1 MSQNPSVSLIVRT
14 KDRPKL
20 LKDALRS
27 IAGQVYRPIEVVL
40 VNDGGC
46 DLDISEIKNILGDV
60 SLIYIRLGKN
70 TGRANAGNAGI
81 EHARGDYIGFLD
93 DDDDLCPDHVST
105 LIGFLNQSEYKVVY
119 SDAFFVFKEYDTEAC
134 EFKGR
139 RKELAFSRDF
149 DYDLL
154 VFENYIPFMCLLFS
168 RDVFLDLHGLDV
180 TLDLYEDWDA
190 LIRIG
195 EKYPFHHIKRTT
207 AYYNQWSSDFQISQD
222 NRNQKYLEQ
231 SYMRV
236 ISKHLDK
243 ITPERIRRYMS
254 RHVYT
259 RNLVKEKE
267 SLVVNLSAEI
277 ERKDAALRESNSRKD
292 MLSSEIRELQALL
305 HESNALIHA
314 MRDTLGW
321 RVLERYRRLRNRILS
336 TPSARRVK
344 DSLFAKGLSVFKNQ
358 GFKATLRKANK
369 KLLFNKSVKRAS
381 IPIEIPPPPSYVVQ
395 ETEGNPLLS
404 RVSVLI
410 PTKNAGE
417 EFDYVLRKITQQE
430 GIGEIEL
437 IIVDSGS
444 EDSTVKIAREY
455 TDNVFQIASG
465 DFHHAGTRNFAAEKA
480 SGEFLVFTVQDAV
493 PVSTQWL
500 FKLLSPIHQ
509 GKASAVSA
517 RQIPRSDADLFS
529 CWSYWSHNIKYLGCD
544 HDSLSNNSLFDD
556 FDALDLQSKRSL
568 AKLDSVSL
576 GIRKAVFDEYKYI
589 SEYAEDFDLGIRLI
603 HDNHTLL
610 FQSSNAVI
618 HSHNRPAL
626 YFLKRSYTDTTA
638 LWNLLHM
645 KRRANPPDAILE
657 ALSFAYSG
665 LKICLSPLL
674 QEDWRMRNP
683 SDAVSTVIDCL
694 AHRIHGIHAIAQP
707 PEGDQMVD
715 EFFKPIP
722 PVYHKK
728 MISEFYTE
736 VQAVSRSFADFTS
749 RYSSVH
755 EIETDL
761 VQSIYK
767 LFCLTA
773 GHYLAANSVD
783 QVHSLQRG
791 V

>member
-1 MSQNPSVSLIVRT
+1 MSQNPSVSIIVRT
-14 KDRPKL
+14 KDRPKM
-20 LKDALRS
+20 LKYALRS
-27 IAGQVYRPIEVVL
+27 IAEQTYRQIEVVL

-60 SLIYIRLGKN
+60 SLIYVRLEKN
-70 TGRANAGNAGI
+70 TGRANAGNVGI

-93 DDDDLCPDHVST
+93 DDDELYPDHVAT
-105 LIGFLNQSEYKVVY
+105 LIGFLTQSDYKVVY
-119 SDAFFVFKEYDTEAC
+119 SDAVFVFKEYDTEAC

-168 RDVFLDLHGLDV
+168 RDVLLDLHGLDG

-207 AYYNQWSSDFQISQD
+207 AYYNQWSADFQISQD
-222 NRNQKYLEQ
+222 NRNRKYLEQ
-231 SYMRV
+231 SYITV

-243 ITPERIRRYMS
+243 ITPERIRGYMS
-254 RHVYT
+254 GHVYA

-267 SLVVNLSAEI
+267 SLVTNLSAEI
-277 ERKDAALRESNSRKD
+277 GKKDAALRESTSRKD
-292 MLSSEIRELQALL
+292 MLSTEIRELQALL
-305 HESNALIHA
+305 HESNALIYA

-321 RVLERYRRLRNRILS
+321 RALEKYRRLRNRILS

-344 DSLFAKGLSVFKNQ
+344 DSLFAKGLNVFRNQ

-381 IPIEIPPPPSYVVQ
+381 IPIEISPPPSYVVQ
-395 ETEGNPLLS
+395 EIEGNPLLS

-455 TDNVFQIASG
+455 TNNVFQVPSG

-500 FKLLSPIHQ
+500 FKLLNPIHQ
-509 GKASAVSA
+509 GKASVVSA

-544 HDSLSNNSLFDD
+544 HDSISNNSLFDN

-568 AKLDSVSL
+568 VKLDSVSL
-576 GIRKAVFDEYKYI
+576 GIRKSVFDEYKFI
-589 SEYAEDFDLGIRLI
+589 SEYAEDFDLGVRLI
-603 HDNHTLL
+603 HNNHTLL

-626 YFLKRSYTDTTA
+626 YFLKRSYADTTA
-638 LWNLLHM
+638 LWNILHM
-645 KRRANPPDAILE
+645 ERKANPPDAILE

-665 LKICLSPLL
+665 LKSCLSPLL
-674 QEDWRMRNP
+674 KEDWRMRNP
-683 SDAVSTVIDCL
+683 SDAVIAVIDCL
-694 AHRIHGIHAIAQP
+694 AHRVHGMHAIAQP
-707 PEGDQMVD
+707 PEGDQLVD

-728 MISEFYTE
+728 IISEFYTE

-773 GHYLAANSVD
+773 GHYLAANSVH